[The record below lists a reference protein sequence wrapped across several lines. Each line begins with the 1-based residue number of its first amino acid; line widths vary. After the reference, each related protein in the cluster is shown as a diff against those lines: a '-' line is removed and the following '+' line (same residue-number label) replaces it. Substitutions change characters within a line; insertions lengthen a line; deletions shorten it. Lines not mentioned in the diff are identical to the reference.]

1 MLTIG
6 LCGGSGSGKGY
17 VSSLFSDLG
26 IPSIDTDKVY
36 RDITSHKTECTR
48 ELKEC
53 FGDVIINPDGSLN
66 RKELSRIV
74 FFGDGC
80 EERKKMLESITHR
93 YILDEVRKILREY
106 ASSENR
112 PSAVLVD
119 APLLFESGFDK
130 ECNAIIA
137 VICDRETRIKRII
150 SRDGIT
156 RDEAIARISSQ
167 ISDEKLKSLA
177 DFLIIND
184 GIRDLRRQ
192 VEAISNN
199 ILRRR

>member
-17 VSSLFSDLG
+17 VSGLFLNYG
-26 IPSIDTDKVY
+26 IPSIDTDAIY
-36 RDITSHKTECTR
+36 RDITSHPTECMR
-48 ELKEC
+48 ELAAC
-53 FGDVIINPDGSLN
+53 FGESIINSDGSLN
-66 RKELSRIV
+66 RKELSNIV
-74 FFGDGC
+74 FFGDGRD
-80 EERKKMLESITHR
+80 ERKKILESITHR
-93 YILDEVRKILREY
+93 YILDEVRKILKEY
-106 ASSENR
+106 ASSQNR

-137 VICDRETRIKRII
+137 VICDKETRIKRII

-156 RDEAIARISSQ
+156 REMALARINSQ

-177 DFLIIND
+177 DFLIINNENS
-184 GIRDLRRQ
+184 DLTGQ
-192 VEAISNN
+192 IEAISNN